1 VPIAILDDER
11 ANAGWLQ
18 AKAEAAAD
26 GAPDQKSLFL
36 TYNLTDS
43 VNRHL
48 GAVKYACWR
57 SHRLKVM
64 RGACTRILQE
74 GSAFGGVHARER
86 RSDVQGAT
94 MVKFDDLPHSS
105 QTLMLATLQLEIAEA
120 KCANIL
126 DLSRTR
132 HKAIQDV
139 WRDICRKTGQPRC
152 TVPPAVMAPRDQ
164 GLESVTA
171 GHVDATTAARL
182 VESPRLTSSDPLTA
196 TPAPSGSSANNG
208 AMTAPAKTA
217 LASTPGG
224 HRARSLRAPMVVGL
238 VAVLA
243 LGVGLVVLL
252 GGPQSTVAPQ
262 TSLQIP
268 GARPTD
274 VVRDGT
280 IIRDRSKDS
289 ASSGQ
294 TDRTAGRTAPED
306 KPEFD
311 PNSVPPPQGT
321 IRRLEAISKSFSK
334 R

>member
-1 VPIAILDDER
+1 
-11 ANAGWLQ
+11 
-18 AKAEAAAD
+18 
-26 GAPDQKSLFL
+26 
-36 TYNLTDS
+36 
-43 VNRHL
+43 
-48 GAVKYACWR
+48 
-57 SHRLKVM
+57 
-64 RGACTRILQE
+64 
-74 GSAFGGVHARER
+74 
-86 RSDVQGAT
+86 
-94 MVKFDDLPHSS
+94 MVKFDDLPKTS
-105 QTLMLATLQLEIAEA
+105 QSLMLATLQLEIAEA

-132 HKAIQDV
+132 HQAIQDV

-164 GLESVTA
+164 WLESVTA

-182 VESPRLTSSDPLTA
+182 FESPALTSSEPLTA
-196 TPAPSGSSANNG
+196 TPAPNGSSANTG
-208 AMTAPAKTA
+208 AITMPPKAAV
-217 LASTPGG
+217 LASTPRS
-224 HRARSLRAPMVVGL
+224 HRARNHRAPMVAGL
-238 VAVLA
+238 AVILA
-243 LGVGLVVLL
+243 LGVGLVVLVAS
-252 GGPQSTVAPQ
+252 PPSTVAPQ

-268 GARPTD
+268 GERPSD

-280 IIRDRSKDS
+280 IIRDRSKDG
-289 ASSGQ
+289 ASSAQ